1 MAGGDRRRA
10 QRWGLRAETWAAIWL
25 TLKGYRI
32 VDRRFK
38 TPVGEIDLIARRRSL
53 IVFVEVK
60 ARATLDDARA
70 AITPFQRRRILR
82 AAEYWTARHPR
93 ASGCDFRFDAVFVA
107 RPLAIAHLKDAFG
120 A

>member
-1 MAGGDRRRA
+1 MAGADRRRA

-32 VDRRFK
+32 LERRYK
-38 TPVGEIDLIARRRSL
+38 TPVGEIDLVVKRGSL

-60 ARATLDDARA
+60 ARATLDGARA
-70 AITPFQRRRILR
+70 AITPFQRQRILR

-93 ASGCDFRFDAVFVA
+93 ASGFDFRFDAVFVA
-107 RPLAIAHLKDAFG
+107 RRLAIAHLKDAFG
-120 A
+120 T